1 MFEMYIQGKNRYTT
15 NDFQDMINAIH
26 NYFNCTIYVY
36 KDDLLYAI
44 YER

>member
-1 MFEMYIQGKNRYTT
+1 MFEIYIHGKCIYTAY
-15 NDFQDMINAIH
+15 NFRDMINAIH

-36 KDDLLYAI
+36 KDDLLYSI